1 MKVEEVSQS
10 LIELAIQNNLI
21 VFAVSEITKQAFH
34 EGMNVASAKGSFRV
48 AYNTNKLLS
57 VKPLRSVTTGE
68 IEQINVKCEANRERE
83 TININL
89 QVDNTR
95 IYYENKVYKPL

>member
-1 MKVEEVSQS
+1 MKVEEASQA
-10 LIELAIQNNLI
+10 LMEIAVKHNII
-21 VFAVSEITKQAFH
+21 VFTVSEITKQAFH

-68 IEQINVKCEANRERE
+68 IQAINVKCEANRERE
-83 TININL
+83 SMNVNL
-89 QVDNTR
+89 KVDNTR
-95 IYYENKVYKPL
+95 IYYDEDSTF